1 MDEMVANSP
10 WQIAIFSDMFGE
22 NGGCK
27 NILDKMVV
35 N

>member
-27 NILDKMVV
+27 IFFRQNGS
-35 N
+35 